1 MAPPPP
7 PKRSSADRSSFGR
20 RSSGSLDEKPD
31 PKKPDKPKFGEYKW
45 TTYGDVFAAAQRVGA
60 FLVSDGG
67 GKLAPGALVGLF
79 APNRAVRERARA
91 RERTLFAASARVLSP
106 RVLTRVCS
114 LP

>member
-1 MAPPPP
+1 MCI
-7 PKRSSADRSSFGR
+7 RDRYGTR
-20 RSSGSLDEKPD
+20 ALAKPD

-91 RERTLFAASARVLSP
+91 RANARSSPQARAFCRRACSRESAPFRRSG
-106 RVLTRVCS
+106 
-114 LP
+114 